1 MRKVFGYILAAAFL
15 TLASCSK
22 EQLAG
27 EGSALQSGEP
37 RIITLSFNPSTKTT
51 PGGTEGRSPEFEDG
65 DIIRL
70 SNSTS
75 WEERAVNVSDGVA
88 TVSTFLAGELKAV
101 YPADAAATDAN
112 GLITGIKVQ
121 ASQSGRFRDA
131 NICMTTIPAN
141 ANSATLLNQTAVL
154 RFYVDASIGVK
165 SVTVTSGGSNIANEG
180 AHLKQII
187 VDPAGNELIS
197 SVTDDPDRRLCYVA
211 VLPGANTNALTFT
224 SETTTQGT
232 VVHKPLRTSVT
243 LAANGMYNAFIPYYI
258 KMKVNDSPET
268 YQKWGYCNVG
278 AFLPE
283 DYGRYF
289 AWGDTEGQIR
299 NGSVWSGGGFNW
311 EHYRFATEVTATTAK
326 FTKYVP
332 DGHTDAA
339 VSPDNKLV
347 LDAEDDAAYMN
358 WGENWRIPTGGSAD
372 FAEFT
377 VLVKACQPGYT
388 TGEIAL
394 QQVASVPSTRGAY
407 YYNETGKVPGVYFV
421 DVAGNRLFFPAA
433 GFVTNSDL
441 IITEAAGPVI
451 YCWSNT
457 LNPDPG
463 HSSSSSAHDF
473 KFRNGKIGL
482 PDASSRF
489 HGFSVRAIYN
499 TEKTADFNPYD
510 DKGNI

>member
-27 EGSALQSGEP
+27 EGTALQSGEP

-51 PGGTEGRSPEFEDG
+51 PGGTDGRSPEFVPG

-88 TVSTFLAGELKAV
+88 TVSTFLGGELKVV
-101 YPADAAATDAN
+101 YPAAAAATDAN

-180 AHLKQII
+180 AHLKQIT

-283 DYGRYF
+283 EAGRYF
-289 AWGDTEGQIR
+289 AWGETTGQVP
-299 NGSVWSGGGFNW
+299 NGTTFNPGFSWSNCPHTNGTYSDSNKAVFTR
-311 EHYRFATEVTATTAK
+311 YTASNNAYAKSGTA
-326 FTKYVP
+326 
-332 DGHTDAA
+332 DGKT
-339 VSPDNKLV
+339 V
-347 LDAEDDAAYMN
+347 LDLADDAAHVN
-358 WGENWRIPTGGSAD
+358 WGDDWRMPTGGEGGEFGVLINGNDKGWITYYGVKGRKFAD
-372 FAEFT
+372 
-377 VLVKACQPGYT
+377 
-388 TGEIAL
+388 ID
-394 QQVASVPSTRGAY
+394 
-407 YYNETGKVPGVYFV
+407 NESNYV
-421 DVAGNRLFFPAA
+421 FFPAA
-433 GFVTNSDL
+433 GLGNGATYSQ
-441 IITEAAGPVI
+441 AGDGVRYWASTLATTSNPSQAFGLGCGGTAYDINPVNEPYNRCLGRTIRPI
-451 YCWSNT
+451 YIQDVGS
-457 LNPDPG
+457 
-463 HSSSSSAHDF
+463 
-473 KFRNGKIGL
+473 
-482 PDASSRF
+482 
-489 HGFSVRAIYN
+489 GFDTY
-499 TEKTADFNPYD
+499 TDE
-510 DKGNI
+510 GNI